1 MSRLAGESIMITGAA
16 GGIGRATVDLC
27 LAEGAWVIATDRDG
41 DGLARAAEA
50 PEWHGAHT
58 AVCDVADAESVDAL
72 FERARTW
79 GDVTA
84 LVNVAGVVDTH
95 DAASASV
102 ADWERTIGVNLRGV
116 WLCSRALVREAIA
129 AQRPAAIVNVSST
142 NAFYAEP
149 GQAAYTASKGGV
161 SALTRSMALDYAR
174 NGIRVN
180 AVCPGIVEG
189 TGMTEPYLRT
199 RPSPEATRRFWAD
212 LHPLGR
218 MATARDV
225 AEAIVFLVSAGA
237 SFITGAEL
245 VVDGGLSIGTSLE
258 PPRSDYDKEGTA
270 T

>member
-1 MSRLAGESIMITGAA
+1 MTRLTGQTILVTGAA
-16 GGIGRATVDLC
+16 GGIGRATVELC
-27 LAEGAWVIATDRDG
+27 MAEGATILAADRDA
-41 DGLARAAEA
+41 DSLSRAAQA
-50 PEWHGAHT
+50 DGWGQVHT
-58 AVCDVADAESVDAL
+58 TECDVADEASVDAL
-72 FERARTW
+72 FAKAREL
-79 GDVTA
+79 GDVSA
-84 LVNVAGVVDTH
+84 LANVAGVVDAH
-95 DAASASV
+95 DAVSASV

-116 WLCSRALVREAIA
+116 WLCSRALVRDAVA
-129 AQRPAAIVNVSST
+129 AGRRAAIVNVSST

-189 TGMTEPYLRT
+189 TGMTEPYLQT
-199 RPSPEATRRFWAD
+199 RPSPEATRRFWAS

-225 AEAIVFLVSAGA
+225 AEAIVFLASDGA

-245 VVDGGLSIGTSLE
+245 VVDGGLSIGVSLE
-258 PPRSDYDKEGTA
+258 PPHSSHANEGIST
-270 T
+270 